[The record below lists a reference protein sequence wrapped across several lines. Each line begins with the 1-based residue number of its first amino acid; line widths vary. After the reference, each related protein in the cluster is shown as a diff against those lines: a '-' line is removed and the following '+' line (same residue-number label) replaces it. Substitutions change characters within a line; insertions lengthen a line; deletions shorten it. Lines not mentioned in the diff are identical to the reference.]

1 MIGAHLQ
8 KAETLVV
15 KIGSSLLIEDGRLNA
30 PWLASLADDLAAA
43 RQRRQQVIIVT
54 SGAVALGSQALKLD
68 RSQLTLEQ
76 SQAVA
81 AAGQIDLANGW
92 KQALAAV
99 GCPVA
104 QILLTFRDT
113 EQRRQYLNA
122 RSTLQSLLSLGVI
135 PIINE
140 NDTVATQELRYGD
153 NDRLAARVA
162 GMISADCLVLLSDV
176 DGLYTA
182 APETDPN
189 ATPIAL
195 VEKID
200 EDILAM
206 AGGSGSQFGSGG
218 MVTKLEAARICMQAG
233 CHMVLADG
241 RIKRPLAAL
250 LDGAQATLFLAHEK
264 PRTARQNW
272 ISGSLETKGSL
283 RIDAGAQAALE
294 AGNSLLPIG
303 VAAIEGSFERGDC
316 VTILGPDGADLAR
329 GLTAYAS
336 RDATLIM
343 GQPSSA
349 IADLLGFHGRA
360 EMVHRDDMVIN
371 QTSTEE
377 TKAK

>member
-1 MIGAHLQ
+1 
-8 KAETLVV
+8 
-15 KIGSSLLIEDGRLNA
+15 
-30 PWLASLADDLAAA
+30 
-43 RQRRQQVIIVT
+43 
-54 SGAVALGSQALKLD
+54 
-68 RSQLTLEQ
+68 
-76 SQAVA
+76 
-81 AAGQIDLANGW
+81 
-92 KQALAAV
+92 
-99 GCPVA
+99 
-104 QILLTFRDT
+104 
-113 EQRRQYLNA
+113 
-122 RSTLQSLLSLGVI
+122 
-135 PIINE
+135 
-140 NDTVATQELRYGD
+140 
-153 NDRLAARVA
+153 
-162 GMISADCLVLLSDV
+162 
-176 DGLYTA
+176 
-182 APETDPN
+182 
-189 ATPIAL
+189 
-195 VEKID
+195 
-200 EDILAM
+200 
-206 AGGSGSQFGSGG
+206 